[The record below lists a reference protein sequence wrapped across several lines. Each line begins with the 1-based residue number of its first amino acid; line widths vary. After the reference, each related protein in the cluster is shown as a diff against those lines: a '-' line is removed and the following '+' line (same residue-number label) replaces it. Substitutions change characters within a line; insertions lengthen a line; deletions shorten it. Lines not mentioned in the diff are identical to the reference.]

1 MKAQL
6 VNWKLILRN
15 SLGSITPRDEE
26 ENLTRTDRTRT
37 TEIEELI
44 RSHWSFQKEN
54 KENS

>member
-1 MKAQL
+1 